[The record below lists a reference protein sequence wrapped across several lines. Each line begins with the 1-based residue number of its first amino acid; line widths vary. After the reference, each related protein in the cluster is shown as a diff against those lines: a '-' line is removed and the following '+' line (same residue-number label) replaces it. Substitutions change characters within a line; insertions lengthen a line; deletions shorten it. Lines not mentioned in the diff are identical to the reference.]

1 MAGAGA
7 WRRKAVSAD
16 AAAFPAR
23 KRTRGAEIAT
33 TRHLVLVLAHRADW
47 DSLVTRPFRLR
58 PLVVTGARAHEPLAR
73 RAVRRPFPCVLCNG
87 VADVVFFHAGTISSQ

>member
-23 KRTRGAEIAT
+23 KRTRGAEIT
-33 TRHLVLVLAHRADW
+33 TRHCVLVLAHRADW
-47 DSLVTRPFRLR
+47 DGLVTRPFRLR
-58 PLVVTGARAHEPLAR
+58 PLVVTGARAHEPSAV
-73 RAVRRPFPCVLCNG
+73 RAVRRPFPGVLCNG